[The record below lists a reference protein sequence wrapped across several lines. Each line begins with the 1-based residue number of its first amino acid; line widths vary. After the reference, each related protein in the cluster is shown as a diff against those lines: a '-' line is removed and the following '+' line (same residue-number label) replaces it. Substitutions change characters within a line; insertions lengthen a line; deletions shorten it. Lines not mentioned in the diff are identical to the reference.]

1 MDLSKEIAAV
11 QAAAQADTTRKDQ
24 PHADLL
30 DAIHRLTIAAEKP
43 VETLWR
49 TRLEVQGKLPEVVY

>member
-24 PHADLL
+24 PHVELL
-30 DAIHRLTIAAEKP
+30 DAIRRLTIAAEKP
-43 VETLWR
+43 AETLMR
-49 TRLEVQGKLPEVVY
+49 MRLEVQ